1 LCIEVYG
8 DKNPIV
14 GVYTGFIDEAAT
26 THSKPAA
33 TPCDLSY
40 VYPISELLMKKN
52 LLASLLIA
60 ATASIAV
67 PAFASGYGPAPSYRP
82 MVGAPASQQGQSAQT
97 IAAESRN
104 ADANAYGGS
113 KSLTQ
118 SGSSSRD
125 GSTKSQAVFFGQ

>member
-1 LCIEVYG
+1 
-8 DKNPIV
+8 
-14 GVYTGFIDEAAT
+14 
-26 THSKPAA
+26 
-33 TPCDLSY
+33 
-40 VYPISELLMKKN
+40 MKKN

-82 MVGAPASQQGQSAQT
+82 TVGAPASQQGVNTQT

-104 ADANAYGGS
+104 ADANAYGGVKTLS
-113 KSLTQ
+113 Q

-125 GSTKSQAVFFGQ
+125 GSNKSQGVFFGQ